1 MTKKIVVSGASGKLG
16 RAMLEALFLNIGMK
30 IENGFDMVLFS
41 QDTLKTSSV
50 LADVYLGGISK
61 MDQDILDNFKKVNFE
76 ISNDEKS
83 IKDADYVINIAGHFP
98 WKNKDELDL
107 YKKLG
112 SKNNTSA
119 DRIVQSLCN
128 YNNVKNFSKQ
138 IAKYAPNAVV
148 VNVANQ
154 ADMIAQLFRD
164 FLPNN
169 DVYGFG
175 GDIDTTRF
183 LQFESAK
190 LGISPFD
197 ISANI
202 IGYHHSGMVLNEDSF
217 RINGKKVS
225 KEVFLDAQ
233 KTLTDTTIYGYAV
246 SSGAVETEHVGR
258 DTGSSVLP
266 GTALARLILTLT
278 GNHKSYI
285 RSYNTK
291 MDDKLSSIYGV
302 EKGEHL
308 SVPVYVSKD
317 GFKPLT
323 DIKVSKDEIEKFKFT
338 NAEMQIF
345 MKTMYDVCKS
355 DEYIDFHKNLENNRI
370 VSIQNKRDKA
380 IAEDVKNAVENNII
394 GKIAIIKERS
404 L

>member
-1 MTKKIVVSGASGKLG
+1 
-16 RAMLEALFLNIGMK
+16 
-30 IENGFDMVLFS
+30 
-41 QDTLKTSSV
+41 
-50 LADVYLGGISK
+50 
-61 MDQDILDNFKKVNFE
+61 MDNNILDNFKKVNFE
-76 ISNDEKS
+76 ISNDKKS
-83 IKDADYVINIAGHFP
+83 IKDADYIINIAGHFP
-98 WKNKDELDL
+98 WKNKEELDL

-112 SKNNTSA
+112 SKNNTAA

-128 YNNVKNFSKQ
+128 FNNVKNFSEQ
-138 IAKYAPNAVV
+138 IAKYAPNAVI

-169 DVYGFG
+169 EVYGFG

-183 LQFESAK
+183 LQLQSAK

-202 IGYHHSGMVLNEDSF
+202 IGYHHSGMVLNQDSF
-217 RINGKKVS
+217 RIKGKKVS
-225 KEVFLDAQ
+225 KDDFIEAQ
-233 KTLTDTTIYGYAV
+233 KTLSDTTIFGYAV
-246 SSGAVETEHVGR
+246 SSGAVETEHIGR

-266 GTALARLILTLT
+266 GTALSRLVLTLT
-278 GNHKSYI
+278 NNHKDYV
-285 RSYNTK
+285 RPYNTK
-291 MDDKLSSIYGV
+291 MDDKLSSIYGI
-302 EKGEHL
+302 EKGQHL
-308 SVPVYVSKD
+308 SIPVHVSKD

-323 DIKVSKDEIEKFKFT
+323 DIKVSKDEIEKLKFV

-355 DEYIDFHKNLENNRI
+355 DEYIDFHKNLEDSRI
-370 VSIQNKRDKA
+370 ASIQNKQNKA
-380 IAEDVKNAVENNII
+380 VAENVKNAVENNII